1 MLFGILSQECFSN
14 LILLVV
20 ATERLLMR
28 EVIMS
33 EIEDIKTILIDFL
46 REAKSLYSEKIML
59 GCFHELLHLPEC
71 ALYFGHLN
79 SVNCFP
85 FEENNRKIV
94 SLIKGRDL
102 VGDEFFKLFS
112 VYQELNLKASEV
124 KNHSIRDCLKNL
136 NIIRSCNLKI
146 KKNSLKIYEMRDREI
161 SEEHLLAL
169 KKYFGSI
176 QDYVLCHRILK
187 IFFT

>member
-1 MLFGILSQECFSN
+1 
-14 LILLVV
+14 
-20 ATERLLMR
+20 
-28 EVIMS
+28 
-33 EIEDIKTILIDFL
+33 
-46 REAKSLYSEKIML
+46 ML

-146 KKNSLKIYEMRDREI
+146 KKK
-161 SEEHLLAL
+161 
-169 KKYFGSI
+169 
-176 QDYVLCHRILK
+176 V
-187 IFFT
+187 